1 MAFLDRANLGFA
13 KSQFQLDT
21 GLSDAA
27 YAFGAGIFFIGYALV
42 EVPSN
47 LMLERFGARLWM
59 CRIMVSWGLVSAATA
74 FVRGETA
81 FYLLRFLLGVAEA
94 GFFPGV
100 ILYLSYWFPQRSR
113 GKALGLFYFGAP
125 IAFVLG
131 SPLSGLLL
139 ELHGAAGLRGWQ
151 WLFLVEGLLASLVG
165 VAAWFRLDDRPR
177 DARWLPPAQRELL
190 AATLEAEDRLKREH
204 GPASVGQALAD
215 RRVLGFGAIYL
226 LIQMSV
232 YGVVFYLPSQV
243 ASLMGRQLGFT
254 VGLVAALP
262 WLCALLAA
270 YWVPVQADRHGRH
283 RAIAAATLAISAA
296 GIAASVASSQPVLS
310 LVALCFAAA
319 GFIAE
324 YLGWRAV
331 FCASVAA
338 LLALAVVIMLR
349 LPRSTPTSTL
359 RYPQL
364 LASLWHLAVELRELR
379 YAAATGAAM
388 FAAFSAFW
396 PALTLLLAG
405 APFHYGPQA
414 AGLFGAV
421 GAAGA
426 LAAPYAGKS
435 ADKRGPHAVI
445 ALGIWLVAISFAI
458 FAVSASSLAG
468 LVIGVIVLDVG
479 VQAAQISNQS
489 RIYALKPEARS
500 RVNTVYMVCYFIG
513 GAIGSSAGV
522 EAWHAGGW
530 LGVSVVGLLFAC
542 LAGAIHH
549 FGARRRA

>member
-1 MAFLDRANLGFA
+1 MSTPPSAIASPSAAHRHYSRGLLLLLATIAGVSVANIYYNQPLLGALRLSFPDGAAWIGVVPTATQLGYAAGMLLLAPLGDRFDRRKLILLQIA
-13 KSQFQLDT
+13 
-21 GLSDAA
+21 GLSVALLVAA
-27 YAFGAGIFFIGYALV
+27 AAPALPVLAAASLAIGVLATIAQQAVPFAAEIAPPAERGAAVGTV
-42 EVPSN
+42 
-47 LMLERFGARLWM
+47 M
-59 CRIMVSWGLVSAATA
+59 
-74 FVRGETA
+74 
-81 FYLLRFLLGVAEA
+81 
-94 GFFPGV
+94 
-100 ILYLSYWFPQRSR
+100 
-113 GKALGLFYFGAP
+113 
-125 IAFVLG
+125 
-131 SPLSGLLL
+131 SGLLL
-139 ELHGAAGLRGWQ
+139 GI
-151 WLFLVEGLLASLVG
+151 LLA
-165 VAAWFRLDDRPR
+165 R
-177 DARWLPPAQRELL
+177 
-190 AATLEAEDRLKREH
+190 T
-204 GPASVGQALAD
+204 
-215 RRVLGFGAIYL
+215 
-226 LIQMSV
+226 
-232 YGVVFYLPSQV
+232 
-243 ASLMGRQLGFT
+243 
-254 VGLVAALP
+254 
-262 WLCALLAA
+262 
-270 YWVPVQADRHGRH
+270 
-283 RAIAAATLAISAA
+283 
-296 GIAASVASSQPVLS
+296 
-310 LVALCFAAA
+310 AA

>member
-1 MAFLDRANLGFA
+1 MSTPPSAIPSPSAAHRHYSRGLLLLLATIAGVSVANIYYNQPLLGALRLSFPDGAAWIGVVPTATQLGYAAGMLLLAPLGDRFDRRKLILLQIA
-13 KSQFQLDT
+13 
-21 GLSDAA
+21 GLSVALLVAA
-27 YAFGAGIFFIGYALV
+27 AAPALPVLAAASLAIGVLATIAQQAVPFAAEIAPPAERGAAVGTV
-42 EVPSN
+42 
-47 LMLERFGARLWM
+47 M
-59 CRIMVSWGLVSAATA
+59 
-74 FVRGETA
+74 
-81 FYLLRFLLGVAEA
+81 
-94 GFFPGV
+94 
-100 ILYLSYWFPQRSR
+100 
-113 GKALGLFYFGAP
+113 
-125 IAFVLG
+125 
-131 SPLSGLLL
+131 SGLLL
-139 ELHGAAGLRGWQ
+139 GI
-151 WLFLVEGLLASLVG
+151 LLA
-165 VAAWFRLDDRPR
+165 R
-177 DARWLPPAQRELL
+177 
-190 AATLEAEDRLKREH
+190 T
-204 GPASVGQALAD
+204 
-215 RRVLGFGAIYL
+215 
-226 LIQMSV
+226 
-232 YGVVFYLPSQV
+232 
-243 ASLMGRQLGFT
+243 
-254 VGLVAALP
+254 
-262 WLCALLAA
+262 
-270 YWVPVQADRHGRH
+270 
-283 RAIAAATLAISAA
+283 
-296 GIAASVASSQPVLS
+296 
-310 LVALCFAAA
+310 AA

-414 AGLFGAV
+414 AGLFGAI

-445 ALGIWLVAISFAI
+445 ALGIGLVAISFAI

-549 FGARRRA
+549 FGARRRG

>member
-1 MAFLDRANLGFA
+1 MSTPPSAIPSPSAAHRHYSRGLLLLLATIAGVSVANIYYNQPLLGALRLSFPDGAAWIGVVPTATQLGYAAGMLLLAPLGDRFDRRKLILLQIA
-13 KSQFQLDT
+13 
-21 GLSDAA
+21 GLSVALLVAA
-27 YAFGAGIFFIGYALV
+27 AAPALPVLAAASLAIGVLATIAQQAVPFAAEIAPPAERGAAVGTV
-42 EVPSN
+42 
-47 LMLERFGARLWM
+47 M
-59 CRIMVSWGLVSAATA
+59 
-74 FVRGETA
+74 
-81 FYLLRFLLGVAEA
+81 
-94 GFFPGV
+94 
-100 ILYLSYWFPQRSR
+100 
-113 GKALGLFYFGAP
+113 
-125 IAFVLG
+125 
-131 SPLSGLLL
+131 SGLLL
-139 ELHGAAGLRGWQ
+139 GI
-151 WLFLVEGLLASLVG
+151 LLA
-165 VAAWFRLDDRPR
+165 R
-177 DARWLPPAQRELL
+177 
-190 AATLEAEDRLKREH
+190 T
-204 GPASVGQALAD
+204 
-215 RRVLGFGAIYL
+215 
-226 LIQMSV
+226 
-232 YGVVFYLPSQV
+232 
-243 ASLMGRQLGFT
+243 
-254 VGLVAALP
+254 
-262 WLCALLAA
+262 
-270 YWVPVQADRHGRH
+270 
-283 RAIAAATLAISAA
+283 
-296 GIAASVASSQPVLS
+296 
-310 LVALCFAAA
+310 AA

-542 LAGAIHH
+542 LAGTIHH
-549 FGARRRA
+549 VGARRRG

>member
-1 MAFLDRANLGFA
+1 MSTPPSAIASPSAAHRHYSPGLLLLLATIARVSVANIYYNQPLLGALRLSFPDGAAWIGVVPTATQLGYAAGMLLLAPLGDRFDRRKLILLQIA
-13 KSQFQLDT
+13 
-21 GLSDAA
+21 GLSVALLVAA
-27 YAFGAGIFFIGYALV
+27 AAPALPVLAAASLAIGVLATIAQQAVPFAAEIAPPAERGAAVGTV
-42 EVPSN
+42 
-47 LMLERFGARLWM
+47 M
-59 CRIMVSWGLVSAATA
+59 
-74 FVRGETA
+74 
-81 FYLLRFLLGVAEA
+81 
-94 GFFPGV
+94 
-100 ILYLSYWFPQRSR
+100 
-113 GKALGLFYFGAP
+113 
-125 IAFVLG
+125 
-131 SPLSGLLL
+131 SGLLL
-139 ELHGAAGLRGWQ
+139 GI
-151 WLFLVEGLLASLVG
+151 LLA
-165 VAAWFRLDDRPR
+165 R
-177 DARWLPPAQRELL
+177 
-190 AATLEAEDRLKREH
+190 T
-204 GPASVGQALAD
+204 
-215 RRVLGFGAIYL
+215 
-226 LIQMSV
+226 
-232 YGVVFYLPSQV
+232 
-243 ASLMGRQLGFT
+243 
-254 VGLVAALP
+254 
-262 WLCALLAA
+262 
-270 YWVPVQADRHGRH
+270 
-283 RAIAAATLAISAA
+283 
-296 GIAASVASSQPVLS
+296 
-310 LVALCFAAA
+310 AA